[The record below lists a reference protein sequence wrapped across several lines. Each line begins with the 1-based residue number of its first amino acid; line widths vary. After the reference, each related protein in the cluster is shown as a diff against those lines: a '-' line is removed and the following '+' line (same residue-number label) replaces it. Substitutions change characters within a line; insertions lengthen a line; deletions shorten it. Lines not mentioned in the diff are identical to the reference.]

1 MIIAVDGPA
10 GSGKGTVTKRIEK
23 ELGFLNL
30 DTGATY
36 RCVALQ
42 VLRENVSLK
51 DEEQI
56 IKIANDID
64 IQINNTGDKDIIL
77 LNGEDVSKEIRTKEV
92 TSIVSQVSSII
103 PVREK
108 MVEVQR
114 KLANGKNVIVEGR
127 DIGTVVFPN
136 ADIKIY
142 LDASEEIRAQRRYEE
157 NKQNGIDT
165 TYEEVLENVKMR
177 DYNDMHKKVGA
188 LKKAEDAIVVDST
201 NLTIDEVV
209 EKVKK
214 IIMSLCIERVIK
226 LEMKKQIIMASGNK
240 GKIKEAQEILEDY
253 EIIPMNEIGIDID
266 VEEDQETFE
275 GNARKKAETIA
286 KTLNGKMCLADDSG
300 IQIEFL
306 DGFPGVFTKR
316 WHKGTDRERNEA
328 LIEKLNGV
336 PHEKRKIKFVTA
348 MALSDGEK
356 TITAVADIQ
365 GYVAESPRGKN
376 GFGFDEIFELEDGRT
391 LAEISAEEKNQIS
404 ARKKALENLKEK
416 LKN

>member
-1 MIIAVDGPA
+1 MIVAVDGPA
-10 GSGKGTVTKRIEK
+10 GSGKGTVTKRIEE

-51 DEEQI
+51 DEEKI
-56 IKIANDID
+56 IKIANEID
-64 IQINNTGDKDIIL
+64 IKIDNTGDKDIIL

-92 TSIVSQVSSII
+92 TAIVSQVSAII

-108 MVEVQR
+108 MVEIQR

-188 LKKAEDAIVVDST
+188 LKKADDAILVDST
-201 NLTIDEVV
+201 NLTIEEVV
-209 EKVKK
+209 EKIKD
-214 IIMSLCIERVIK
+214 II
-226 LEMKKQIIMASGNK
+226 KQK
-240 GKIKEAQEILEDY
+240 
-253 EIIPMNEIGIDID
+253 
-266 VEEDQETFE
+266 
-275 GNARKKAETIA
+275 
-286 KTLNGKMCLADDSG
+286 
-300 IQIEFL
+300 
-306 DGFPGVFTKR
+306 
-316 WHKGTDRERNEA
+316 
-328 LIEKLNGV
+328 
-336 PHEKRKIKFVTA
+336 
-348 MALSDGEK
+348 
-356 TITAVADIQ
+356 
-365 GYVAESPRGKN
+365 
-376 GFGFDEIFELEDGRT
+376 
-391 LAEISAEEKNQIS
+391 
-404 ARKKALENLKEK
+404 
-416 LKN
+416 